1 MRYAAEHKQNTRRTL
16 LKAAAAAIRADGP
29 DRVSV
34 ADVMAK
40 AGLTHGGF
48 YAHFPSK
55 AALVASAVEAMF
67 EEREGLIRDATA
79 GREPIEALRL
89 YVRHYLSRA
98 HRDAAHS
105 GCPIAALA
113 SDLPRLDAATRERHA
128 EGARRV
134 RALIAAPFAALGHA
148 DAQARAASMLAEL
161 VGALAM
167 ARAETDPQRSD
178 EILAHSTRALLARF
192 GLEHETAC

>member
-1 MRYAAEHKQNTRRTL
+1 MRYAAEHKQNTRKAL

-29 DRVSV
+29 DRVGV
-34 ADVMAK
+34 AEVMAG

-55 AALVASAVEAMF
+55 GALVAAAIGAMF
-67 EEREGLIRDATA
+67 EEREALILDATA
-79 GREPIEALRL
+79 GREPSEALAL
-89 YVRHYLSRA
+89 YIRHYLSRR
-98 HRDAAHS
+98 HRDAKQS

-113 SDLPRLDAATRERHA
+113 SDLPRLEAAARERYA

-134 RALIAAPFAALGHA
+134 RALIAAQFDALGRA
-148 DAQARAASMLAEL
+148 DAGAQADSMLAEL

-167 ARAETDPQRSD
+167 ARAETDPKRSD
-178 EILAHSTRALLARF
+178 EILAHSKRALLHRF
-192 GLEHETAC
+192 GLENPP